1 MTRDKEC
8 FFIAKWMDRL
18 RVLLSRRIEAPAK
31 MHGVGALSKEMM
43 MKITTTREV
52 VGEFGLKILVH
63 GPPGAGKTR
72 LCATTGDLKH
82 TLIISAEGGL
92 LSVREWEIDVAQVG
106 SIDDVYEVYEFL
118 KRGDHHYRWV
128 CLDSISEIA
137 EVVLA
142 GEKLRNRDARRA
154 YGEMADTVFDLIRGF
169 RNLPCHVLMTAKQ
182 GREEIDGRT
191 LHAPMLPGR
200 QLTLNVAYLFDEV
213 FALRVETNSEGEVV
227 RVLQTGKSKSFDAK
241 DRSGAL
247 SMFEQADL
255 SAIAA
260 KICGVGAA
268 ADPKA
273 SEDEE
278 DDEAQ
283 EDEVVEQELKVA
295 SALASSKSVDVRQAQ
310 GVNAHEEPERAMSE
324 ALARASSD
332 RNPRAEPGEA
342 PAAKPSPKPMP
353 AKTRLSVDA
362 EAELQRTSVS
372 HSASAR
378 HKGTAEELRRAHLR
392 RQLFMLLKS
401 AALSHDQIA
410 AYMLARC
417 EREFLTQSVQEVPLQ
432 ALELWA
438 AELESLETS
447 VAPGKKASARTAHV
461 RQLLKRHEVWKRQQ
475 EAA

>member
-1 MTRDKEC
+1 
-8 FFIAKWMDRL
+8 
-18 RVLLSRRIEAPAK
+18 
-31 MHGVGALSKEMM
+31 M

-72 LCATTGDLKH
+72 LCATTGDLKS

-92 LSVREWEIDVAQVG
+92 LSVREWEIDVAQVS

-213 FALRVETNSEGEVV
+213 FALRVETNAEGEVV

-260 KICGVGAA
+260 KVCGIGAA
-268 ADPKA
+268 ADLV
-273 SEDEE
+273 
-278 DDEAQ
+278 DDEDSDDDEHDEGEAHQ
-283 EDEVVEQELKVA
+283 DEVEAKAKVVA
-295 SALASSKSVDVRQAQ
+295 SAPKATSPGKSVDVRQDQ
-310 GVNAHEEPERAMSE
+310 PHDAHEEPERAMSQ
-324 ALARASSD
+324 ALAQASSAK
-332 RNPRAEPGEA
+332 NPRAEPGEV
-342 PAAKPSPKPMP
+342 SPKPAPKP
-353 AKTRLSVDA
+353 APVKTRIGVDA
-362 EAELQRTSVS
+362 ETELKRTSVS
-372 HSASAR
+372 SSASAR
-378 HKGTAEELRRAHLR
+378 HKGTADELRRAHLR

-401 AALSHDQIA
+401 ASLSHDQIA

-432 ALELWA
+432 AMELWA
-438 AELESLETS
+438 AELEALETS
-447 VAPGKKASARTAHV
+447 VGAGKKASARTAHV

>member
-1 MTRDKEC
+1 
-8 FFIAKWMDRL
+8 
-18 RVLLSRRIEAPAK
+18 
-31 MHGVGALSKEMM
+31 

-213 FALRVETNSEGEVV
+213 FALRVETNAEGEVV

-273 SEDEE
+273 SEDEGDEE

-283 EDEVVEQELKVA
+283 EDEAVEQALQAA
-295 SALASSKSVDVRQAQ
+295 SAKASAKAPSKSVDVRPAHDA
-310 GVNAHEEPERAMSE
+310 NAHEEPERAMSE
-324 ALARASSD
+324 ALARASSE

-342 PAAKPSPKPMP
+342 PAKPKPMP

-362 EAELQRTSVS
+362 QAQLQRTNVS
-372 HSASAR
+372 QSASAR

>member
-1 MTRDKEC
+1 
-8 FFIAKWMDRL
+8 
-18 RVLLSRRIEAPAK
+18 
-31 MHGVGALSKEMM
+31 

-52 VGEFGLKILVH
+52 VSEFGLKILVH

-72 LCATTGDLKH
+72 LCATTGQLDK

-92 LSVREWEIDVAQVG
+92 LSIREWEIDVAQVG
-106 SIDDVYEVYEFL
+106 TIDDVYEVYEFL
-118 KRGDHHYRWV
+118 KRGAHHYQWI

-169 RNLPCHVLMTAKQ
+169 RNLPYHVLMTAKQ

-213 FALRVETNSEGEVV
+213 FALRVETNSDGEVV

-247 SMFEQADL
+247 NMFEQADL
-255 SAIAA
+255 SQIAQ
-260 KICGVGAA
+260 KIHGKAVGADDEEGEA
-268 ADPKA
+268 G
-273 SEDEE
+273 EDEPSE
-278 DDEAQ
+278 RP
-283 EDEVVEQELKVA
+283 A
-295 SALASSKSVDVRQAQ
+295 STAEPTLDSRQAELARQ
-310 GVNAHEEPERAMSE
+310 GQDPEVAMSE
-324 ALARASSD
+324 AIKQVSASTTQE
-332 RNPRAEPGEA
+332 RPKAEPESGEQPA
-342 PAAKPSPKPMP
+342 KPKPAAPVVAKPRVATPEPPSQ
-353 AKTRLSVDA
+353 A
-362 EAELQRTSVS
+362 QRTSVS
-372 HSASAR
+372 AASGAR
-378 HKGTAEELRRAHLR
+378 HKGTADELRRAHLR

-401 AALSHDQIA
+401 ASVSHEQIA

-438 AELESLETS
+438 AELETMDGQ
-447 VAPGKKASARTAHV
+447 VAAGKKLSAREAHV
-461 RQLLKRHEVWKRQQ
+461 RQTLKRHELWKREQ
-475 EAA
+475 EAAA

>member
-1 MTRDKEC
+1 
-8 FFIAKWMDRL
+8 
-18 RVLLSRRIEAPAK
+18 
-31 MHGVGALSKEMM
+31 MM

-72 LCATTGDLKH
+72 LCATTGDLKS

-92 LSVREWEIDVAQVG
+92 LSVREWEIDVAQVS

-213 FALRVETNSEGEVV
+213 FALRVETNAEGEVV

-241 DRSGAL
+241 DRSGVL

-260 KICGVGAA
+260 KVCGMGAA
-268 ADPKA
+268 DLGDDEDC
-273 SEDEE
+273 EDEG
-278 DDEAQ
+278 DEAPQ
-283 EDEVVEQELKVA
+283 DEVEAKVVA
-295 SALASSKSVDVRQAQ
+295 TAPKTSGAGKSVDVRQEQ
-310 GVNAHEEPERAMSE
+310 PHDAHEEPERAMSQ
-324 ALARASSD
+324 ALAQASSAK
-332 RNPRAEPGEA
+332 NPRAEPGEVT
-342 PAAKPSPKPMP
+342 PKPKP
-353 AKTRLSVDA
+353 APVKTRIGVDA
-362 EAELQRTSVS
+362 DAEVKRTSVS
-372 HSASAR
+372 ASASAR

-401 AALSHDQIA
+401 ASLSHDQIA

-432 ALELWA
+432 AMELWA
-438 AELESLETS
+438 AELEALETS
-447 VAPGKKASARTAHV
+447 VGAGKKASARTAHV